1 MLKDQIKKAIEEE
14 GPLTEDEILEL
25 FQIHKKQKKIFRE
38 VLKDMVKEGELYF
51 TKKEKYIL
59 MEDAH
64 LFRGEL
70 QGSGRDFCYFIPDDP
85 TKPDVFIHASKLNGA
100 IHKDVVLIKIKRNAQ
115 GNKSPEG
122 EVVRIIER
130 NKRTTGVLEISGQFG
145 FVVLDDKNY
154 GFDVH
159 IKKANLNGGKN
170 KDRVVLRIDHIPEKK
185 NLSPDGTILEII
197 GKEGDPGVDITAI
210 ARQFDLPDEF
220 PKKIRDI
227 AENIP
232 QEVRNKDRGSR
243 TDLRDLYTIT
253 IDGETAK
260 DFDDAISL
268 EKEKDQ
274 YILSVHIADVA
285 HYVKKNSA
293 LDKEAQR
300 RGNSVYLLNRVIPM
314 LPVELSNGICSL
326 NPGEERLT
334 LTVRMWI
341 NDRGKVVD
349 HKFYE
354 SVILSNKRLIY
365 KDVSNFLEGKGD
377 PFKEE
382 ELKEMLQLCEELQKI
397 LREKRSRR
405 GSLDFDFPEP
415 VIEFDE
421 KGRPVDIH
429 PGDRRIGEEI
439 IEEFMLVTNE
449 TVGKNFGF
457 MEYPFMYRIHEEPDG
472 EKIEEFRR
480 TVTNFGYRIKGQG
493 TFTKDFQRLLKE
505 LEGKAEK
512 PLISKLLLRS
522 MQKARYS
529 EVPDLHFGLGT
540 MFYCHFTAPI
550 RRYSDLFIHRIV
562 KDFIHHRPSTNNEGA
577 FLDHIRRIAKECSQ
591 KERQAELAEREAM
604 DMKMAE
610 YMEDKIGEIYPGI
623 ISSLTNFGIFVQLPN
638 TVEGLL

>member
-1 MLKDQIKKAIEEE
+1 MLKDHIQKAIEEQ
-14 GPLTEDEILEL
+14 GPLTEDQLVEL
-25 FQIHKKQKKIFRE
+25 FQIHKKERKIFRE
-38 VLKDMVKEGELYF
+38 ALEGMVKEGYLYF

-64 LFRGEL
+64 LSRGEL

-85 TKPDVFIHASKLNGA
+85 KEPDVFVHASKLNGA
-100 IHKDVVLIKIKRNAQ
+100 IHKDVVLIKIKRSAA
-115 GNKSPEG
+115 GTKSPEG
-122 EVVRIIER
+122 EVERIIER
-130 NKRTTGVLEISGQFG
+130 NKRTTGVLEMSKDFG
-145 FVVLDDKNY
+145 FVVLDDKRY

-159 IKKANLNGGKN
+159 IKKGNLNGAKN
-170 KDRVVLRIDHIPEKK
+170 KDRVVLRIDRIPDKK
-185 NLSPDGTILEII
+185 DLSPDGTILEVI

-210 ARQFDLPDEF
+210 ARQFDLPDQF
-220 PKKIRDI
+220 PKKIQEI
-227 AENIP
+227 AAEIP
-232 QEVRNKDRGSR
+232 QELTSKDRGGR
-243 TDLRDLYTIT
+243 TDLRDLYTVT
-253 IDGETAK
+253 IDGATAK

-274 YILSVHIADVA
+274 YVLYVHIADVA

-293 LDKEAQR
+293 LDKEALR

-365 KDVSNFLEGKGD
+365 KDVSNFLEGKD
-377 PFKEE
+377 HPFHEE
-382 ELKEMLQLCEELQKI
+382 DLKEMLQLSKELRNI
-397 LREKRSRR
+397 LRKKRDRR

-421 KGRPVDIH
+421 QGRPVDIY
-429 PGDRRIGEEI
+429 PGDRRIAEQI

-457 MEYPFMYRIHEEPDG
+457 MEYPFMYRIHEEPDE

-480 TVTNFGYRIKGQG
+480 TVINFGYHIKGQG
-493 TFTKDFQRLLKE
+493 TFTKDFQQLLE
-505 LEGKAEK
+505 QLEGKPEK

-529 EVPDLHFGLGT
+529 EDPDVHFGLAT
-540 MFYCHFTAPI
+540 MFYSHFTAPI

-562 KDFIHHRPSTNNEGA
+562 KNFIHNQPSTNNEDA
-577 FLDHIRRIAKECSQ
+577 FLDYIAAVAKECSQ
-591 KERQAELAEREAM
+591 KERRAELAEREAT